1 MQILKQYVDLIQQF
15 KAKPEELNIV
25 IGDEKTMLF
34 QFFKGISTKK
44 YLTDE
49 DASKDLYH
57 ENPSFPAYKTLKS
70 EFKKR
75 LLSAVLILDYKQP
88 ALNDV
93 QQAYYVC
100 QKNWAAINIFIG
112 RQKTKAAIDLAQTTL
127 EIAKKFELSEVIM
140 NTSRLLT
147 TSYHLHRPISKLGDE
162 YERIHT
168 DARILVDAENL
179 ATTLHDDLTKHFV
192 KIKATQ
198 RYLQEK
204 ALEYLDK
211 LKPYSEKYQSYR
223 LQLLTRM
230 IEVTSYMCVNDY
242 ENALKVSE
250 NAIVFFENKP
260 FEVKNAI
267 VVFLHQ
273 KTVCCM
279 QLKKFELGRESAMR
293 SRSLVLDG
301 THNWYKDG
309 LTFIQL
315 CLHTQQYTEGWKVYL
330 EMLTHP
336 EYVNQNVIVKEEM
349 SMIETYL
356 QYLINIEKIKLERT
370 DRKHIKAFDYFG
382 FMNTLPI
389 FQKDKRGMNI
399 PVLIAQILW
408 ILREK
413 DYDFIKARIEALDK
427 YRTRHVSADED
438 TYRTNLFIK
447 LVNQLEKGQYKRKR
461 IEKKCFKTFEELRAA
476 PIQVKNEA
484 YATEILPYE
493 DIWQLMMSS
502 LS

>member
-1 MQILKQYVDLIQQF
+1 
-15 KAKPEELNIV
+15 
-25 IGDEKTMLF
+25 
-34 QFFKGISTKK
+34 
-44 YLTDE
+44 
-49 DASKDLYH
+49 
-57 ENPSFPAYKTLKS
+57 
-70 EFKKR
+70 
-75 LLSAVLILDYKQP
+75 
-88 ALNDV
+88 
-93 QQAYYVC
+93 
-100 QKNWAAINIFIG
+100 
-112 RQKTKAAIDLAQTTL
+112 
-127 EIAKKFELSEVIM
+127 M
-140 NTSRLLT
+140 NTSRVLT
-147 TSYHLHRPISKLGDE
+147 ASYHLHRPTSKLGDE
-162 YERIHT
+162 YDRIHAE
-168 DARILVDAENL
+168 ARELVEAENM
-179 ATTLHDDLTKHFV
+179 AATLHDDLTKHFV

-204 ALEYLDK
+204 ALEYLQK
-211 LKPYSEKYQSYR
+211 LKPYSEKYQSYK
-223 LQLLTRM
+223 LQLITRM

-242 ENALKVSE
+242 ESALEVAE
-250 NAIVFFENKP
+250 HAIVFFENKP

-279 QLKKFELGRESAMR
+279 QLKKFESGRESAMR
-293 SRSLVLDG
+293 SRSLVLEG

-315 CLHTQQYTEGWKVYL
+315 CLHTQQYTEGWKVYV
-330 EMLTHP
+330 EMLGHT
-336 EYVNQNVIVKEEM
+336 EYTNQSVMVKEEM

-356 QYLINIEKIKLERT
+356 QYLIYNENIKIEKN
-370 DRKHIKAFDYFG
+370 DRKFIKMFDYFG

-413 DYDFIKARIEALDK
+413 NYDFIKTRIEALDK

-447 LVNQLEKGQYKRKR
+447 LVNQLEKGKYKRKR
-461 IEKKCFKTFEELRAA
+461 VEKRCFKTFEELRVA
-476 PIQVKNEA
+476 PIQVKNHA

-493 DIWQLMMSS
+493 DIWQLMMNS